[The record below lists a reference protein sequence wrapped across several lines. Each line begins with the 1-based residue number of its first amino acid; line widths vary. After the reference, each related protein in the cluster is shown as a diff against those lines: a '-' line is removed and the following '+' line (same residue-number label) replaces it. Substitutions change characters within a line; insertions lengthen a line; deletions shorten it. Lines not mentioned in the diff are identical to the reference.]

1 MLPFPTQISWELPAW
16 FSEGL
21 VDSVLADDNAKM
33 AGAIDLARSSIEHGG
48 GPFAALVIDRTTNS
62 VIAAAANQVL
72 EGNCSLLHAETLA
85 LAAAQARLQRF
96 TLADGDYELVSSSE
110 PCVQCLGAIFWS
122 GIGRLVCGA
131 LVEDAEVLGFDE
143 GPRRDD
149 WQDQLLARSI
159 HVTTGVLRR
168 EASAVLQEYV
178 ERGGVIYNARS
189 R

>member
-1 MLPFPTQISWELPAW
+1 MLPFPTRISWELPAW

-21 VDSVLADDNAKM
+21 VGSMLSDDTAKM
-33 AGAIDLARSSIEHGG
+33 TGAIELARASVEHGG
-48 GPFAALVIDRTTNS
+48 GPFGALVIDRQTNR

-122 GIGRLVCGA
+122 GISRLVCGA
-131 LVEDAEVLGFDE
+131 LVDDAEALGFDE

-149 WQDQLLARSI
+149 WQDQLLARDI
-159 HVTTGVLRR
+159 HVTTGILRR
-168 EASAVLQEYV
+168 EASSVLQEYV
-178 ERGGVIYNARS
+178 GRGGVIYNGRS